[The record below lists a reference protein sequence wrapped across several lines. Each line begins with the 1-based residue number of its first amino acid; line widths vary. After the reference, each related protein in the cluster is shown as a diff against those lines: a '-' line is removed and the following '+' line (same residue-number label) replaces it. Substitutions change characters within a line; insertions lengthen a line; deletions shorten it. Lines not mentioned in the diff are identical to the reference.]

1 MRQPSWLQSYGK
13 KSTKQS
19 QPVTKPRVSGDAP
32 VAPQAPATLV
42 TDPQASPLEVS
53 HNATDLDIPDTP
65 PATAEGKPG
74 RALVR
79 SRDTST
85 LDSHA
90 LLTAGWADLVPGES
104 AGPKPD
110 IDVDHPT
117 VSKQEKLGPEDS
129 VLASGTAAAESTS
142 DMLSNDQTASAESL
156 TSVDR
161 TEEKTVEEESVDTQ
175 SMKNDTSEGELT
187 TNSTEDEPEINAVS
201 ESQQTVSSED
211 TSPDAKFPE
220 STETTPQ
227 QVSTSLQEEQ
237 LQSEN
242 STFTEVAQADPEP
255 SPMSETETSD
265 LSNTTTSEESAP
277 IASWA
282 QQADIGEPLYL
293 PAKPSP
299 QQEISA
305 EDNSTVDPEI
315 VLSQPPTNPESEIT
329 ADPENNLAGETIPSE
344 EKPEDT
350 PDTSSVAEQ
359 VPVTPSETA
368 DGSENMIEDSSEED
382 ASIASSNENLAS
394 PDVGEETPTET
405 SVATDNPPR
414 EIPPSSD
421 VPALA
426 RPVAEPPDQTPT
438 LAIDPASFRGIY
450 PGKSTR
456 EELEASWGKGEPF
469 TRDDGSTGLL
479 WNIEPFEGIEVVIDG
494 ESVGSILIKLA
505 EPTETAQLAE
515 SLEISDIRTVSVLD
529 EAGNSI
535 GEVYPE
541 RGVIFS
547 IDPESQLAQA
557 VILEPLDPE
566 SFVLRAEGELS
577 SNSAF
582 ATADLQYAIKIDSTH
597 LRALR
602 LLLALRCEQGKWNDA
617 LTLATQAEAIDPDD
631 IWTRLKHASVLMALE
646 QTEAAKEKVEAV
658 RDQPKTS
665 PLVFAQAERMLARIE
680 LVSPEPD
687 YQDVVQ
693 HFSEAIRTASGL
705 LTIKSIPARNAAR
718 DVLLDAHLGT
728 ALAIAKGTW
737 QQKSRVIPK
746 WISRTEKII
755 NEAQITDDLEKHT
768 LELQMCRGA
777 LSVAAG
783 STETFDPLPW
793 VKRLLQV
800 RSKLDDSVSD
810 PWRRRQIDWEV
821 GEGLSDALVA
831 TQKRGDASDMLENT
845 TLTAAY
851 LERGSEFRQLTNSD
865 RKKFGSLLFQIGILY
880 SLQKGDHATAVT
892 WFDKALPMWE
902 SNQTFRGEGEI
913 GQLGESLVSMAISY
927 WQIDRRED
935 ALAINRKGVELMVEA
950 VASEQLDEQALA
962 VAYGNLSTMY
972 AEEGDDAQAQSF
984 ADLASRAEATGS
996 IRK

>member
-1 MRQPSWLQSYGK
+1 MRQPSWLQSYGQN
-13 KSTKQS
+13 SSKQS
-19 QPVTKPRVSGDAP
+19 RPVTKPEVSGDAP

-53 HNATDLDIPDTP
+53 DHSTDLSIPDTP
-65 PATAEGKPG
+65 PASAEGKPG

-110 IDVDHPT
+110 VDVDHPT

-129 VLASGTAAAESTS
+129 VLSSGTASPENTPEASTS
-142 DMLSNDQTASAESL
+142 QTASDSSL
-156 TSVDR
+156 TTPDM
-161 TEEKTVEEESVDTQ
+161 EEESVGDRSIDTVTPQ
-175 SMKNDTSEGELT
+175 SETIEIASPSTKNTSET
-187 TNSTEDEPEINAVS
+187 TAASGSQQAVS
-201 ESQQTVSSED
+201 SDETSPETGSSE
-211 TSPDAKFPE
+211 SL
-220 STETTPQ
+220 SVTPQ
-227 QVSTSLQEEQ
+227 QASISPQEEKQ
-237 LQSEN
+237 QSEEAML
-242 STFTEVAQADPEP
+242 TEVAQADASPSQTSEAKTADEP
-255 SPMSETETSD
+255 
-265 LSNTTTSEESAP
+265 TTTPSEESTP

-282 QQADIGEPLYL
+282 QQADIEEPLYL
-293 PAKPSP
+293 PSQSSP
-299 QQEISA
+299 QQEATA
-305 EDNSTVDPEI
+305 EDNGTTDSEI
-315 VLSQPPTNPESEIT
+315 VQSPPPTNTKTEIS
-329 ADPENNLAGETIPSE
+329 ADPEKSLAEVTTPSD
-344 EKPEDT
+344 EKSIEVT
-350 PDTSSVAEQ
+350 PDTSTVAERG
-359 VPVTPSETA
+359 PVTPSEPTA
-368 DGSENMIEDSSEED
+368 NSQDMLEESSEEP
-382 ASIASSNENLAS
+382 SIAASDEKTTSPEEDTVAEASLAS
-394 PDVGEETPTET
+394 
-405 SVATDNPPR
+405 DNAPR
-414 EIPPSSD
+414 TIPPSSTT
-421 VPALA
+421 PLA

-469 TRDDGSTGLL
+469 ARDDGSTGLS
-479 WNIEPFEGIEVVIDG
+479 WSIEPFEGIEVVLDG

-505 EPTETAQLAE
+505 EQTETDQLAE
-515 SLEISDIRTVSVLD
+515 SLEISEIRTVSVLD
-529 EAGNSI
+529 EVGRSI

-547 IDPESQLAQA
+547 IDPETQLAQA

-582 ATADLQYAIKIDSTH
+582 ATADLQYAIEIDRTH

-617 LTLATQAEAIDPDD
+617 LTLATQAEAIDPND

-646 QTEAAKEKVEAV
+646 QTEKAKAKVEAV

-665 PLVFAQAERMLARIE
+665 PLVVAQAERILARIE

-693 HFSEAIRTASGL
+693 HFSEAIRKASGL
-705 LTIKSIPARNAAR
+705 LTIKSPPARKAAR

-755 NEAQITDDLEKHT
+755 NEAQISDDLEKHT

-800 RSKLDDSVSD
+800 RSKLDDLVSD

-902 SNQTFRGEGEI
+902 NNRTFRSEGDI

-950 VASEQLDEQALA
+950 VASQQLDEQALA

-972 AEEGDDAQAQSF
+972 AEEGDEEQAQSF
-984 ADLASRAEATGS
+984 ADLASRAEATGN